1 MKQTTTKFE
10 FTVDN
15 VAKWLKDSTDWLID
29 HQEGCCT
36 LKLDDRLAICVGW
49 SNGFGDEPREDI
61 IQAIDNLDYAVVAGV
76 KVWTSDDMRT
86 DFDFIN
92 FPFCKGGDVYDDTY
106 TIAKDED
113 FDWLANA
120 LITDYEVLEG
130 LEIDKDGEIKEVQNA

>member
-1 MKQTTTKFE
+1 ME
-10 FTVDN
+10 FTMDN
-15 VAKWLKDSTDWLID
+15 VAKWLKESTDWLID
-29 HQEGCCT
+29 NQQGCCT

-49 SNGFGDEPREDI
+49 SNGFGDEPRKDV

>member
-1 MKQTTTKFE
+1 MRME
-10 FTVDN
+10 FTMDN
-15 VAKWLKDSTDWLID
+15 IAKWLKESTDWLID
-29 HQEGCCT
+29 NQQGCCT

-49 SNGFGDEPREDI
+49 SAGYGDEERDDV
-61 IQAIDNLDYAVVAGV
+61 IQAKDDRDYAINAGI
-76 KVWTSDDMRT
+76 KVWTSDYLRT
-86 DFDFIN
+86 DFDYIN

-130 LEIDKDGEIKEVQNA
+130 LEIDKDGEVKEVQNA

>member
-1 MKQTTTKFE
+1 MRIE
-10 FTVDN
+10 FTMDN
-15 VAKWLKDSTDWLID
+15 VAKWLKESTDWLID
-29 HQEGCCT
+29 NQQGCCT

-49 SNGFGDEPREDI
+49 SNGFGDEPRKDA

-130 LEIDKDGEIKEVQNA
+130 LEIDKDGEVKEVQNA

>member
-1 MKQTTTKFE
+1 MRIE
-10 FTVDN
+10 FTMDN
-15 VAKWLKDSTDWLID
+15 VAKWLKESTDWLID
-29 HQEGCCT
+29 NQQGCCT
-36 LKLDDRLAICVGW
+36 LKLDNRLAICVGW
-49 SNGFGDEPREDI
+49 SNGFSDEPRKDV

-106 TIAKDED
+106 TIAKNED
-113 FDWLANA
+113 FNWLANA

-130 LEIDKDGEIKEVQNA
+130 LEIDKDGLIKEVQNA

>member
-36 LKLDDRLAICVGW
+36 LKLDDHLAICVGW
-49 SNGFGDEPREDI
+49 SNGFGDEPREDV
-61 IQAIDNLDYAVVAGV
+61 IQAIDNLDYAVVTGV

-130 LEIDKDGEIKEVQNA
+130 LEIDKDGEVKEVQNA

>member
-1 MKQTTTKFE
+1 MRME
-10 FTVDN
+10 FTMDN
-15 VAKWLKDSTDWLID
+15 IAKWLKESTDWLID
-29 HQEGCCT
+29 NQQGCCT

-49 SNGFGDEPREDI
+49 SNGFGDEPRKDV

-130 LEIDKDGEIKEVQNA
+130 LEIDKDGEVKEVQNA

>member
-61 IQAIDNLDYAVVAGV
+61 IQAIDDLDYAVVTGL
-76 KVWTSDDMRT
+76 KVWTSDDLRT
-86 DFDFIN
+86 DYDWIN
-92 FPFCKGGDVYDDTY
+92 FPYYKSGDVCDDTY
-106 TIAKDED
+106 AIAKDEN

-130 LEIDKDGEIKEVQNA
+130 LTIEKDGLIKEVK

>member
-15 VAKWLKDSTDWLID
+15 IAKWLKDSTDWLID

-49 SNGFGDEPREDI
+49 SEGYGDEPREDI

-86 DFDFIN
+86 DYDWIN
-92 FPFCKGGDVYDDTY
+92 FPYCKSGDVYDDTY
-106 TIAKDED
+106 AIAEDED

-120 LITDYEVLEG
+120 LITDYEVLEDLTIETDG
-130 LEIDKDGEIKEVQNA
+130 LIKEVK

>member
-29 HQEGCCT
+29 HQGGCCT

-49 SNGFGDEPREDI
+49 SNGFGDEPREDM
-61 IQAIDNLDYAVVAGV
+61 IQAIDDLDYAVVTGL
-76 KVWTSDDMRT
+76 KVWTSDDLRT
-86 DFDFIN
+86 DYDWIS
-92 FPFCKGGDVYDDTY
+92 FPYYKSGDVYDHTY
-106 TIAKDED
+106 TIAEDED

-130 LEIDKDGEIKEVQNA
+130 LEIDRDGEIKEVQNA

>member
-1 MKQTTTKFE
+1 MRKF
-10 FTVDN
+10 DN
-15 VAKWLKDSTDWLID
+15 KEISKWIKESVKELIAS
-29 HQEGCCT
+29 QQGCGT
-36 LKLDDRLAICVGW
+36 LKLDDHLAICVGW
-49 SNGFGDEPREDI
+49 SNGFGDEPREDV
-61 IQAIDNLDYAVVAGV
+61 IQAIDNLDYAVVTGV

-92 FPFCKGGDVYDDTY
+92 FPYCKGGDVYDDTY

-130 LEIDKDGEIKEVQNA
+130 LEIDKDGEVKEVQNA

>member
-49 SNGFGDEPREDI
+49 SGGFGDEPRKDI
-61 IQAIDNLDYAVVAGV
+61 IQAINDLDYAVVAGI
-76 KVWTSDDMRT
+76 KVWTSDDLRT
-86 DFDFIN
+86 DYDWIN
-92 FPFCKGGDVYDDTY
+92 FPYCKGGDVYDDTY
-106 TIAKDED
+106 AIAKDEN
-113 FDWLANA
+113 FNWLANA
-120 LITDYEVLEG
+120 LITDYEILEELTIETDG
-130 LEIDKDGEIKEVQNA
+130 LIKEVK

>member
-1 MKQTTTKFE
+1 MRMELTM
-10 FTVDN
+10 DN
-15 VAKWLKDSTDWLID
+15 VAKWLKESTDWLID
-29 HQEGCCT
+29 NQQGCCT

-49 SNGFGDEPREDI
+49 SNGFSDEPREGV
-61 IQAIDNLDYAVVAGV
+61 IQAIDDLDYAIVAGV

-92 FPFCKGGDVYDDTY
+92 FPYCKGGDIYDDTY

>member
-1 MKQTTTKFE
+1 MRME
-10 FTVDN
+10 FTMDN
-15 VAKWLKDSTDWLID
+15 VAKWLKESTDWLID
-29 HQEGCCT
+29 NQQGCCT

-49 SNGFGDEPREDI
+49 SNGFGDEPREDV

-130 LEIDKDGEIKEVQNA
+130 LEIDKDGEVKEVQNA

>member
-1 MKQTTTKFE
+1 MRME
-10 FTVDN
+10 FTMDN
-15 VAKWLKDSTDWLID
+15 IAKWLKESTDWLID
-29 HQEGCCT
+29 NQQGCCT
-36 LKLDDRLAICVGW
+36 LKLDDHLAICVGW
-49 SNGFGDEPREDI
+49 SNGFGDEPRKDV

>member
-1 MKQTTTKFE
+1 MISLKEMDIGINPIPKASMQKATTRLTYTQQNVIYKEETKMKQTTTKFE

-61 IQAIDNLDYAVVAGV
+61 IQAIDDLD
-76 KVWTSDDMRT
+76 
-86 DFDFIN
+86 
-92 FPFCKGGDVYDDTY
+92 
-106 TIAKDED
+106 
-113 FDWLANA
+113 
-120 LITDYEVLEG
+120 
-130 LEIDKDGEIKEVQNA
+130 

>member
-1 MKQTTTKFE
+1 MRME
-10 FTVDN
+10 FTMDN
-15 VAKWLKDSTDWLID
+15 ITKWLKESTDWLID
-29 HQEGCCT
+29 NQQGCCT
-36 LKLDDRLAICVGW
+36 LKLDDHLAICVGW
-49 SNGFGDEPREDI
+49 SNGFDEEPREDL
-61 IQAIDNLDYAVVAGV
+61 IQAKDNLDYAIVAGV

-113 FDWLANA
+113 FNWLANA

-130 LEIDKDGEIKEVQNA
+130 LEIDKDGEVKEVQNA

>member
-1 MKQTTTKFE
+1 MRME
-10 FTVDN
+10 FTMDN
-15 VAKWLKDSTDWLID
+15 VAKWIKESTDWLID
-29 HQEGCCT
+29 NQQGCCT
-36 LKLDDRLAICVGW
+36 LKLDDCLAICVGW
-49 SNGFGDEPREDI
+49 SNGFGDEPREDL
-61 IQAIDNLDYAVVAGV
+61 IQAKDNLDYAIVAGV

-92 FPFCKGGDVYDDTY
+92 FPYCKGGDVYDDTY
-106 TIAKDED
+106 TIAKNED

>member
-1 MKQTTTKFE
+1 MRMELTM
-10 FTVDN
+10 DN
-15 VAKWLKDSTDWLID
+15 VAKWLKESTDWLID
-29 HQEGCCT
+29 NQQGCCT
-36 LKLDDRLAICVGW
+36 LKLDDCLAICVGW
-49 SNGFGDEPREDI
+49 SNGFSDEPREGI
-61 IQAIDNLDYAVVAGV
+61 IQAIDNLDYAIVAGV

-92 FPFCKGGDVYDDTY
+92 FPYCKGGDIYDDTY

>member
-1 MKQTTTKFE
+1 MRIE
-10 FTVDN
+10 FTMDN
-15 VAKWLKDSTDWLID
+15 VAKWLKESTDWLID
-29 HQEGCCT
+29 NQQGCCT
-36 LKLDDRLAICVGW
+36 LKLDNRLAICVGW
-49 SNGFGDEPREDI
+49 SNGFSDEPRKDV

>member
-29 HQEGCCT
+29 NQSGCST

-49 SNGFGDEPREDI
+49 SNGFGDEPRKDL
-61 IQAIDNLDYAVVAGV
+61 IQAIDDLDYAVVAGL
-76 KVWTSDDMRT
+76 KVWTSDDLRT
-86 DFDFIN
+86 DYDWIN
-92 FPFCKGGDVYDDTY
+92 FPYRKSGDVYDNTY
-106 TIAKDED
+106 TIAEDED

-130 LEIDKDGEIKEVQNA
+130 LTIEKDGLIKEAK

>member
-1 MKQTTTKFE
+1 MRME
-10 FTVDN
+10 FTMDN
-15 VAKWLKDSTDWLID
+15 VAKWLKESTDWLID
-29 HQEGCCT
+29 NQQGCCT

-49 SNGFGDEPREDI
+49 SNGFGDEPREDV
-61 IQAIDNLDYAVVAGV
+61 IQAIDNLDYAVVTGV

-92 FPFCKGGDVYDDTY
+92 FPYCKGGDVYDDTY

>member
-1 MKQTTTKFE
+1 MRME
-10 FTVDN
+10 FTMDN
-15 VAKWLKDSTDWLID
+15 IAKWLKESTDWLID
-29 HQEGCCT
+29 NQQGCCT

-49 SNGFGDEPREDI
+49 SNGFDDEPREDL
-61 IQAIDNLDYAVVAGV
+61 IQAKDNLDYAVVAGV

-130 LEIDKDGEIKEVQNA
+130 LEIDKDGEVKEVQNA

>member
-1 MKQTTTKFE
+1 MRME
-10 FTVDN
+10 FTMDN
-15 VAKWLKDSTDWLID
+15 VAKWLKESTDWLID
-29 HQEGCCT
+29 NQQGCCT

-49 SNGFGDEPREDI
+49 SNGFDEEPREDL
-61 IQAIDNLDYAVVAGV
+61 IQAKDNLDYAIVAGV

-92 FPFCKGGDVYDDTY
+92 FPYCKGGDVYDDTY
-106 TIAKDED
+106 TIAKNED
-113 FDWLANA
+113 FNWLANA

>member
-1 MKQTTTKFE
+1 MRME
-10 FTVDN
+10 FTMDN
-15 VAKWLKDSTDWLID
+15 VAKWLKESTDWLID
-29 HQEGCCT
+29 NQQGCCT
-36 LKLDDRLAICVGW
+36 LKLDNRLAICVGW
-49 SNGFGDEPREDI
+49 SNGFSDEPRKDV

-92 FPFCKGGDVYDDTY
+92 FPFCKGCDVYDDTY

-130 LEIDKDGEIKEVQNA
+130 LEIDKDGLIKEVQNA

>member
-49 SNGFGDEPREDI
+49 SNGFGNEPREDI
-61 IQAIDNLDYAVVAGV
+61 IQAIDDLDYAVVTGL
-76 KVWTSDDMRT
+76 KVWTSDDLRT
-86 DFDFIN
+86 DYDWIN
-92 FPFCKGGDVYDDTY
+92 FPYYKSVDVCDDTY
-106 TIAKDED
+106 AIAKDEN

-120 LITDYEVLEG
+120 LITDYEALEELTIETDG
-130 LEIDKDGEIKEVQNA
+130 LIKEAK

>member
-1 MKQTTTKFE
+1 MRME
-10 FTVDN
+10 FTMDN
-15 VAKWLKDSTDWLID
+15 VAKWLKESTDWLID
-29 HQEGCCT
+29 NQQGCCT

-49 SNGFGDEPREDI
+49 SNGFGDEPREDV

-92 FPFCKGGDVYDDTY
+92 FPYCKGGDVYDDTY
-106 TIAKDED
+106 TIAKNED

-130 LEIDKDGEIKEVQNA
+130 LEIDKDGEIKEAKNA

>member
-29 HQEGCCT
+29 NQSGCST

-49 SNGFGDEPREDI
+49 SNGFGDEPRKDL
-61 IQAIDNLDYAVVAGV
+61 IQAIDDLDYAVVAGL
-76 KVWTSDDMRT
+76 KVWTSDDLRT
-86 DFDFIN
+86 DYDWIN
-92 FPFCKGGDVYDDTY
+92 FPYRKSGDVYDNTY
-106 TIAKDED
+106 TIAENED

-130 LEIDKDGEIKEVQNA
+130 LEIDKDGLIKEVQNA

>member
-29 HQEGCCT
+29 HQHGCCT

-49 SNGFGDEPREDI
+49 SNGFGDEPREDM
-61 IQAIDNLDYAVVAGV
+61 IQAIDDLDCAVVTGL
-76 KVWTSDDMRT
+76 KVWTSDDLRT
-86 DFDFIN
+86 DYDWIS
-92 FPFCKGGDVYDDTY
+92 FPYYKSGDVCDDTY
-106 TIAKDED
+106 TIAEDED

-120 LITDYEVLEG
+120 LITDYEVLED
-130 LEIDKDGEIKEVQNA
+130 LTIEKDGLIKEAK

>member
-10 FTVDN
+10 FTVNN
-15 VAKWLKDSTDWLID
+15 VAKWLKDSTNWLID

-49 SNGFGDEPREDI
+49 SAGFGDEPREDV
-61 IQAIDNLDYAVVAGV
+61 IQAIDNLDYAIVAGV

-86 DFDFIN
+86 DFDWIN
-92 FPFCKGGDVYDDTY
+92 FPYKENGDVLDDSY
-106 TIAKDED
+106 AIAEDED

-120 LITDYEVLEG
+120 LITDYEVLED
-130 LEIDKDGEIKEVQNA
+130 LTIEKDGLIKEVK